1 VSRRYRSAT
10 GPEDLAP
17 LDWKDPEAVRAWLK
31 AVRYHVHAVIA
42 VARDNRHARRFRIL
56 HPVMSRATLADCTT
70 GLRYLL
76 RASTLGLPP
85 APKDGAE

>member
-1 VSRRYRSAT
+1 MRRHRSAT

-17 LDWKDPEAVRAWLK
+17 LNWRDAEAVRVWLK

-42 VARDNRHARRFRIL
+42 MARDNRHARRFRIL
-56 HPVMSRATLADCTT
+56 HSVMSRATLADATT

-85 APKDGAE
+85 DPKDGEP